1 MSPPVITWRFPDVQR
16 VLVDALTVFVAADRT
31 DIETPEDLQVR
42 LPFVRV
48 VRTGG
53 GRNRLNDLAT
63 VEIDVF
69 AGTYA
74 QGEPLAESIS
84 QWLCGPPPPISVF
97 DRVVCAV
104 APRELPWGDVN
115 VRRFGATYQVVARR
129 VRA

>member
-1 MSPPVITWRFPDVQR
+1 MSQPVITWRFPDVQR
-16 VLVDALTVFVAADRT
+16 VLVDALTVFVGPDRT
-31 DIETPEDLQVR
+31 DIETPDDLQAR
-42 LPFVRV
+42 LPFVRI

-53 GRNRLNDLAT
+53 GRGRLNDLAT

-69 AGTYA
+69 AGSYA
-74 QGEPLAESIS
+74 QAQPLAESIS
-84 QWLCGPPPPISVF
+84 QWLCGPPPPIPVL

-115 VRRFGATYQVVARR
+115 VRRLGATYQVVTRR